1 MKKYTPVGPTL
12 LLRPAYVAQ
21 INIDDVTGLRK
32 SGDIIIPENS
42 RAGAPRGESPFEEFR
57 VVARG
62 PGCTQVKE
70 GDLVI
75 VNKNALI
82 RIPTGEEDLA
92 LALENNIAAI
102 IEDVPD
108 EVAKKD

>member
-21 INIDDVTGLRK
+21 LQLDDVTGLRK
-32 SGDIIIPENS
+32 EGQIIIPEN
-42 RAGAPRGESPFEEFR
+42 ANIKKRGETPFEEFR

-82 RIPTGEEDLA
+82 RVPAGDEDLA
-92 LALENNIAAI
+92 LALETNIAAI

-108 EVAKKD
+108 AVEKKT